1 MNLPP
6 LFVVAHRAGNSIA
19 ELNTAEAAGAD
30 IVEADVW
37 ARHGALEVR
46 HLKTMGPIPILW
58 DRWKLSPG
66 WTRRLSLAE
75 IVRAARPATELLLD
89 LKGTDPLL
97 PAMVVETMEKEAPGR
112 PYAVCSRNWDLL
124 EEFRHYPAVRA
135 LHSVGSPAQLRTV
148 WGRLTWHDNH
158 AISIHRRLLSA
169 AAVAALKEKASAV
182 VTWPINTVGHL
193 EEVAGWG
200 VDGVTTDSLALL
212 RAVHAFRTAPPPR
225 LLN

>member
-6 LFVVAHRAGNSIA
+6 LFVVAHRAGNSIGELHAA
-19 ELNTAEAAGAD
+19 EDAGAG

-37 ARHGALEVR
+37 ARRGALEVR

-58 DRWKLSPG
+58 DRWRLAPG
-66 WTRRLSLAE
+66 WTPRLSLAE
-75 IVRAARPATELLLD
+75 LVGATNPATELLLD

-97 PAMVVETMEKEAPGR
+97 PVMVVETMAREAPGR
-112 PYAVCSRNWDLL
+112 AYAVCSRNWDLL
-124 EEFRHYPAVRA
+124 EEFRHYPAVRV

-148 WGRLTWHDNH
+148 WSRLTWHDDH
-158 AISIHRRLLSA
+158 AISIHRRLLSE

-182 VTWPINTVGHL
+182 VTWPINNAGHL

-212 RAVHAFRTAPPPR
+212 RVVHGLRSGAPPR